1 MNKITL
7 ISIIL
12 FGLTLKV
19 SAQAIPNYV
28 PLNGLLAYYPLDGN
42 ANDLSANG
50 NNLNLFGSPAYT
62 TNVNGI
68 PNTACHFPNG
78 NDYFETPTSSWS
90 LINNLSEG
98 TVSFWIFLDSQ
109 YVSNHYFGIDN
120 SFMIKH
126 EWGVGEDLFFG
137 IQSGTTKIRM
147 QISGTFPAS
156 PGMDVIGSTTLNFN
170 TWYHV
175 VGVWNGTTHTLYLNG
190 NIDGQINSVLG
201 VPNRPLPDYFSIGS
215 CLVGGNGDP
224 NYPSGAY
231 GSMDDIGFWN
241 RALTPAEITD
251 LNQGCTLTVSTQPI
265 NQTVNITDNAYFI
278 TATTDTS
285 ANYQWQTNLG
295 IGFQDLTNAGQFNGA
310 TSDSLSISNTTLSNN
325 NQQFRCVI
333 NSGTCMDTSD
343 IAILTINNNLGIGA
357 ISENKI
363 IEIYPN
369 PITDQINIKSHSNL
383 IGSDFNIKN
392 QVGQVVKN
400 GKILSQ
406 ITKIEL
412 NNLPDGI
419 YILSIKEKFN
429 HTFKMIKNDNGK

>member
-50 NNLNLFGSPAYT
+50 NNLNLFGFPAYT
-62 TNVNGI
+62 TNVNGV

-201 VPNRPLPDYFSIGS
+201 VPNRPLPNYFSIGS
-215 CLVGGNGDP
+215 CLVGGNGNP
-224 NYPSGAY
+224 NFPTGAY
-231 GSMDDIGFWN
+231 GRMDDIGFWN
-241 RALTPAEITD
+241 RALTQAEITVM
-251 LNQGCTLTVSTQPI
+251 NQGCILSFSTQPI
-265 NQTVNITDNAYFI
+265 SQIVNITDNVKF
-278 TATTDTS
+278 TASSLDTS
-285 ANYQWQTNLG
+285 ANYQWQMDLG
-295 IGFQDLTNAGQFNGA
+295 IGFQDITNVGQYSGA
-310 TSDSLSISNTTLSNN
+310 TNDTLLVSNTTLANN
-325 NQQFRCVI
+325 NQQFRCII
-333 NSGTCMDTSD
+333 NSGTCKDTSD
-343 IAILTINNNLGIGA
+343 IAILTVNNNVGIDD
-357 ISENKI
+357 ISENNP

-369 PITDQINIKSHSNL
+369 PLTDQINIKSPSTL
-383 IGSDFNIKN
+383 IGSEFTIINP
-392 QVGQVVKN
+392 VGKVVQN
-400 GKILSQ
+400 GKLKSK
-406 ITKIEL
+406 ITKVEL
-412 NNLPDGI
+412 NNLSDGI
-419 YILSIKEKFN
+419 YIFTIKGKFN
-429 HTFKMIKNDNGK
+429 HTFKIIKNDNGK